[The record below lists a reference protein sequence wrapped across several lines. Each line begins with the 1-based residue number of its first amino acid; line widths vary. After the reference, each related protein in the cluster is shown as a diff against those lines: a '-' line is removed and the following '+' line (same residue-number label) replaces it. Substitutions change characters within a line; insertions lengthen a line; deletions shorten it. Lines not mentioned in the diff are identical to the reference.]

1 MPTSRIG
8 SHTRNWFAL
17 SCLCV
22 ATASAQSPA
31 LRIAQAVSPAPS
43 TLRADATVLGY
54 DSTRKFVTLRKGTND
69 LICLADDPRSKNF
82 HVSCYF
88 KALEPFMARG
98 RALRAQGLTSDSA
111 DSIRAHEIAISD
123 LAPAGH
129 WSPGEPAFGRVR
141 GGTLAMPKTPT
152 ALYQY
157 AAPRDQVSD
166 SSVKNA
172 RYLYIVYMP
181 YATPASTGLTAQ
193 PLNDGGPWLM
203 YPGKPWAHIMI
214 APTQPQTVIVRP

>member
-1 MPTSRIG
+1 MPTSRTG
-8 SHTRNWFAL
+8 SHTKSWFAL
-17 SCLCV
+17 SLLV
-22 ATASAQSPA
+22 SVSAGAQSPA

-43 TLRADATVLGY
+43 TLRAAATVLGA
-54 DSTRKFVTLRKGTND
+54 DSTGKLVTLRKGTND
-69 LICLADDPRSKNF
+69 LICLADDPHQKNF

-98 RALRAQGLTSDSA
+98 RALRAQGLSSDSA
-111 DSIRAHEIAISD
+111 DSVRAHEIR
-123 LAPAGH
+123 AGK
-129 WSPGEPAFGRVR
+129 
-141 GGTLAMPKTPT
+141 LAMPKTPT

-157 AAPRDQVSD
+157 GASRDQVSD
-166 SSVKNA
+166 TGVQGA
-172 RYLYIVYMP
+172 RYLYVVYMP

-214 APTQPQTVIVRP
+214 APKEPRNVTFGP

>member
-8 SHTRNWFAL
+8 SRTRSWFAL
-17 SCLCV
+17 SVCV
-22 ATASAQSPA
+22 GASAGAQSPA

-43 TLRADATVLGY
+43 TLRAGAMVLGY
-54 DSTRKFVTLRKGTND
+54 DSTGKLVTLRKGTND
-69 LICLADDPRSKNF
+69 LICLTDDARRKNF

-98 RALRAQGLTSDSA
+98 RELRAKGLSSDSA
-111 DSIRAHEIAISD
+111 DSIRAREIRA
-123 LAPAGH
+123 
-129 WSPGEPAFGRVR
+129 
-141 GGTLAMPKTPT
+141 GTLAMPKTPT

-166 SSVKNA
+166 SGVKNA
-172 RYLYIVYMP
+172 RYLYVVYIP
-181 YATPASTGLTAQ
+181 YATPASTGLTVQ

-214 APTQPQTVIVRP
+214 APKEPQNVTFGP

>member
-8 SHTRNWFAL
+8 SHIRDWFAL
-17 SCLCV
+17 SVCV
-22 ATASAQSPA
+22 VALPAGAQSAA

-43 TLRADATVLGY
+43 TLRAGATVLGA
-54 DSTRKFVTLRKGTND
+54 DSSGKWVTLRQGTND
-69 LICLADDPRSKNF
+69 LICLADNPHQKNF

-98 RALRAQGLTSDSA
+98 RELRAKGLSSDSA
-111 DSIRAHEIAISD
+111 DSVRANEIRA
-123 LAPAGH
+123 
-129 WSPGEPAFGRVR
+129 
-141 GGTLAMPKTPT
+141 GTLAMPKTPT

-166 SSVKNA
+166 SGVKGA

-181 YATPASTGLTAQ
+181 YATPASTGLTIQ

-214 APTQPQTVIVRP
+214 APTQPQTVTFGP